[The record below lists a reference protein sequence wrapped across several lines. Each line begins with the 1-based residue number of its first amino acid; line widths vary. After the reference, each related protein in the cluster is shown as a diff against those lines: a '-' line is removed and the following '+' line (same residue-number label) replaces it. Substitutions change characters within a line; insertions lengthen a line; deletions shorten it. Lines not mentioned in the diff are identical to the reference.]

1 MEEIIKKDIEIEE
14 MREQNIKKI
23 EEMQEQKIES
33 NISTEMYEKT
43 RGTIDSLKKQVNN
56 AETQLI
62 KNRKQG
68 ERTVKQL
75 ASRNIRIDEL
85 N

>member
-75 ASRNIRIDEL
+75 ASRN
-85 N
+85 

>member
-43 RGTIDSLKKQVNN
+43 RGTIDSLKK
-56 AETQLI
+56 
-62 KNRKQG
+62 
-68 ERTVKQL
+68 
-75 ASRNIRIDEL
+75 
-85 N
+85 